1 MDVRMISSS
10 DNSLLFISMIQ
21 AVPETETINIDL
33 SLPEISSKSTLKPT
47 IAFAPKFNAFCFNAF
62 DASPYIISNFL
73 LYESER
79 PPKKSVNDAAKS
91 ENILVPITI
100 LEQMV
105 SIYFFIGQ
113 PSIVLVVDMINSFLI
128 I

>member
-1 MDVRMISSS
+1 MR
-10 DNSLLFISMIQ
+10 NEFIMS
-21 AVPETETINIDL
+21 TTNTIEGCPIKKYID
-33 SLPEISSKSTLKPT
+33 T
-47 IAFAPKFNAFCFNAF
+47 ICFNAF

-113 PSIVLVVDMINSFLI
+113 LQT
-128 I
+128 